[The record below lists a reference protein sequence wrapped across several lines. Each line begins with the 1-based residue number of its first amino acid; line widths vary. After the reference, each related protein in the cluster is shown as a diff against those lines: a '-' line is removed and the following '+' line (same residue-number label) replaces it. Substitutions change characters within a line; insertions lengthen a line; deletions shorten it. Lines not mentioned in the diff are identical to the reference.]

1 MQFQTFLR
9 MFHLCFHHFNNQSNI
24 ITIVTIL
31 EMRVWMTCYLLLYQR
46 SMATAFDKLS
56 YSYRTSIAKYFDL
69 VVTIEIYIYWP
80 NIFFIFCAHM
90 RKYCSS
96 QQGKPL
102 AGASARGLG
111 GLWPRSPLHLA
122 AQFTLRPAECP
133 RMRRSRFLGDKGH
146 YLTAPGKNVGLPW
159 KSPYFYF
166 VYFYFYF
173 VCIV

>member
-1 MQFQTFLR
+1 
-9 MFHLCFHHFNNQSNI
+9 
-24 ITIVTIL
+24 
-31 EMRVWMTCYLLLYQR
+31 MTCYLLLYQR

-146 YLTAPGKNVGLPW
+146 YLTVPLNGTLGHSLAVCDTDRCRSLFWTPPASPPAPNEW
-159 KSPYFYF
+159 
-166 VYFYFYF
+166 
-173 VCIV
+173 